1 MPIVVKG
8 LSKQFDLRPV
18 LQGFSHTFSDGLT
31 CIMGPS
37 GCGKTTLL
45 HILMGLLP
53 MDSGEISGL
62 EGKRK
67 SAVFQENRL
76 CENLSAASNIR
87 LVCGE
92 NVSSEDISEA
102 LGRVGL
108 GECPRRPVRE
118 LSGGMKRRVAIVRAL
133 LAEFDVLFLDEPFQ
147 GLDAKTRLNVIA
159 FLKERFVG
167 KTVLMVS
174 HDPSEAELMKAAK
187 LFLDAAA
194 G

>member
-1 MPIVVKG
+1 MPIVVKE

-18 LQGFSHTFSDGLT
+18 LRGFSHTFEDGLT

-53 MDSGEISGL
+53 MDGGGISGL
-62 EGKRK
+62 EGKRI

-92 NVSSEDISEA
+92 NVSPGDISDA

-108 GECPRRPVRE
+108 GECLRRPVRE

-133 LAEFDVLFLDEPFQ
+133 MAEFDVLFLDEPFQ

-159 FLKERFVG
+159 FLKERIVG

-187 LFLDAAA
+187 LFLDAGAV
-194 G
+194 